1 MQKGH
6 RVMSGQRPKPFCVRE
21 RYART
26 KALSALFMEKMEDF
40 EITTAM
46 ANIHSHP
53 EMEKKDLTGG

>member
-1 MQKGH
+1 MP
-6 RVMSGQRPKPFCVRE
+6 GQRPKPFCVRGK
-21 RYART
+21 YART
-26 KALSALFMEKMEDF
+26 KALSALFMEKTDGF